1 MFGRALTSVAWGMV
15 ADRYGRKPVIMMGTI
30 SVLVPRLVFEY
41 LLEFFFSQI
50 LLFVQKISNS
60 MFYHNNLVCLVSGL
74 FSTLFSVSVST
85 SGWLSL
91 QGFFL
96 EV

>member
-1 MFGRALTSVAWGMV
+1 MFGRALTSVAWGVV

-41 LLEFFFSQI
+41 LLEFFCSQI